1 MIRMILNS
9 SHKLPETMSNYIVKY
24 PHFSAVLY
32 ANRAYLRLY
41 RTRYAAR
48 LRVAGAQIVGD
59 VFIDPSAEVR

>member
-1 MIRMILNS
+1 
-9 SHKLPETMSNYIVKY
+9 MSNYIVKY